1 MKDLEKALNV
11 RKVEN
16 GKCPAIA
23 AIEKEEKVMAER
35 EIEERGAG
43 AGIWENLKIIPC
55 SICVA
60 PLLKVLN

>member
-1 MKDLEKALNV
+1 MREAMKDLEKALNV

-23 AIEKEEKVMAER
+23 AIEKEEKIMVGR

-43 AGIWENLKIIPC
+43 AGLWENLR
-55 SICVA
+55 
-60 PLLKVLN
+60 

>member
-1 MKDLEKALNV
+1 MKDLGKALNV

-23 AIEKEEKVMAER
+23 AIEKAEKVMSAR

-43 AGIWENLKIIPC
+43 AVIWENLR
-55 SICVA
+55 
-60 PLLKVLN
+60 